1 MFEAFHHHFS
11 PGHGS
16 LGPLPPHPQP
26 RCFTMHP
33 LSSCRPAPCGSSGR
47 SGRGTLRGSGS
58 PVRAAV
64 STSISSPCW
73 KIGTSLVGKTKPVVY
88 HEPHG
93 AGSWLSK
100 LDRYD
105 RFPRRERKKSVV
117 QKIVAPGVLTLVL
130 NAKLLLWGVPQ
141 LWPPGT
147 RNPLGRCCHPAGKS
161 SASSED
167 RR

>member
-16 LGPLPPHPQP
+16 LGPPPPHPQP

-105 RFPRRERKKSVV
+105 RFPRRERKKKCGPKNSCAWCFDTGVKRKTTSLGSPSTV
-117 QKIVAPGVLTLVL
+117 ASRNSQSAGTMLPPRRKILS
-130 NAKLLLWGVPQ
+130 Q
-141 LWPPGT
+141 Q
-147 RNPLGRCCHPAGKS
+147 
-161 SASSED
+161 
-167 RR
+167 